1 VIGIA
6 VANGVLAAGGGI
18 GLIFV
23 VPAVIGAILL
33 VILIVGLRDVEHDD
47 EGAFRFG
54 EFIKGFRVSAGARD
68 FGWAWFGRFF
78 VITGFAIYTTYQVY
92 FIQDRLGIAA
102 TGVLGVQLM
111 ALIVFSIVLTASAIV
126 SGRISD
132 RTGRRKVFVYSSAL
146 IVGVGLA
153 LLAFTPT
160 LVVFYVAAAIMGL
173 GIGAYFAVD
182 LALVT
187 DVLPDKEHAAAKD
200 MGIFNI
206 ANALPQSVAPAIAVL
221 LLALGGGGNY
231 TLLFVAAAVFSLI
244 GAVLI
249 SPIRSVK

>member
-1 VIGIA
+1 
-6 VANGVLAAGGGI
+6 
-18 GLIFV
+18 
-23 VPAVIGAILL
+23 
-33 VILIVGLRDVEHDD
+33 
-47 EGAFRFG
+47 
-54 EFIKGFRVSAGARD
+54 
-68 FGWAWFGRFF
+68 
-78 VITGFAIYTTYQVY
+78 
-92 FIQDRLGIAA
+92 
-102 TGVLGVQLM
+102 
-111 ALIVFSIVLTASAIV
+111 VFSIVLTASAIV